1 MELKLPAYLRY
12 VFLLIGLA
20 LTIWF
25 LQLFKAVLVP
35 ILFSALFAF
44 LLLPLCR
51 SLEKFKVPRP
61 LAILICI
68 ITIMLVLGGIIWF
81 LSAQLMSFTGELNNI
96 TGKLSELL
104 MRVQLFLQEKFGI
117 EPRNN
122 AELIRSSLGNLQERG
137 TQIIGNT
144 ISTTTGAL
152 AVFGLIPIY
161 IFCMLYYR
169 NHMRQFMFKFVTP
182 NSRIHVM
189 DTVGTIQGVVAS
201 YITGLITVIIIVS
214 MLNSLGL
221 LIMGVKYAFF
231 FGVFAAILTI
241 IPYIG
246 ILIGAT
252 LPALFTLVETG
263 SVVDALIVVGIF
275 AFVQF
280 LEGNFITP
288 YITGS
293 KVSINPFAAI
303 VALIVGGEI
312 WGAVGMILSI
322 PIIAILKVLFD
333 AYAPT
338 EPLGFLLGDI
348 HDPTEGP
355 GILNKFILKIRRLLG
370 LEAKPDKNNN
380 QQS

>member
-1 MELKLPAYLRY
+1 MELKLPTYLKY
-12 VFLLIGLA
+12 VILLIGLA

-25 LQLFKAVLVP
+25 LQLFKSVLVP
-35 ILFSALFAF
+35 ILFAALFSF
-44 LLLPLCR
+44 LVLPLCR
-51 SLEKFKVPRP
+51 SLEKINIPRP
-61 LAILICI
+61 IAILFCI
-68 ITIMLVLGGIIWF
+68 ITIIVVFGGIVWF
-81 LSAQLMSFTGELNNI
+81 LSAQLMSFTGELSHI
-96 TGKLSELL
+96 TEKLNELL
-104 MRVQLFLQEKFGI
+104 MKVQLFLQAKFGI
-117 EPRNN
+117 QPRNN
-122 AELIRSSLGNLQERG
+122 SDLVRSTLGTLQERS
-137 TQIIGNT
+137 TQIISNT
-144 ISTTTGAL
+144 ISLTTGAL
-152 AVFGLIPIY
+152 SVFGLIPIY

-169 NHMRQFMFKFVTP
+169 SHMRQFMFKFVSP
-182 NSRIHVM
+182 PSRTHVIK
-189 DTVGTIQGVVAS
+189 TVGSIQGVVAS
-201 YITGLITVIIIVS
+201 YISGLITVIIIVS
-214 MLNSLGL
+214 LLNSFGL

-231 FGVFAAILTI
+231 FGVFAAILTV

-263 SVVDALIVVGIF
+263 SVLDALAVVGIF

-303 VALIVGGEI
+303 VALIIGGEV

-322 PIIAILKVLFD
+322 PLIAILKVLFD

-348 HDPTEGP
+348 TDPNDKP
-355 GILNKFILKIRRLLG
+355 GLFDNLTNKVRQLFTRK
-370 LEAKPDKNNN
+370 A
-380 QQS
+380 

>member
-1 MELKLPAYLRY
+1 MELKLPAYLKY
-12 VFLLIGLA
+12 VFLLIALA

-25 LQLFKAVLVP
+25 LQLFKPVLVP
-35 ILFSALFAF
+35 ILFSALLSF

-51 SLEKFKVPRP
+51 SLENLKFPRP
-61 LAILICI
+61 LAILVCI
-68 ITIMLVLGGIIWF
+68 ITIIVVMGAIVWF
-81 LSAQLMSFTGELNNI
+81 LSAQLLSFTDEMNNI
-96 TGKLSELL
+96 TAKLSDLL
-104 MRVQLFLQEKFGI
+104 MRIQLFLQKKFGV

-122 AELIRSSLGNLQERG
+122 AELIRSSLGSLQEQG
-137 TQIIGNT
+137 TKIIGNT
-144 ISTTTGAL
+144 ISLTTGAL
-152 AVFGLIPIY
+152 SVFGLIPIY

-169 NHMRQFMFKFVTP
+169 NHMRQFMFKFISPQNRT
-182 NSRIHVM
+182 HVM
-189 DTVGTIQGVVAS
+189 KTVGSIQGVVAS

-214 MLNSLGL
+214 LLNSLGL

-231 FGVFAAILTI
+231 FGVFAAILTV

-263 SVVDALIVVGIF
+263 SIFDALIVVGIF

-303 VALIVGGEI
+303 VALIIGGEI

-322 PIIAILKVLFD
+322 PLIAIIKVLFD
-333 AYAPT
+333 AYSPT
-338 EPLGFLLGDI
+338 EPFGFLLGDI
-348 HDPTEGP
+348 SDPNDKP
-355 GILNKFILKIRRLLG
+355 GLFDNLANKIKQFFGRK
-370 LEAKPDKNNN
+370 A
-380 QQS
+380 

>member
-1 MELKLPAYLRY
+1 MELKLPGYLRY

-20 LTIWF
+20 LSIWF
-25 LQLFKAVLVP
+25 LQLFKSVLVP

-51 SLEKFKVPRP
+51 SLEKLKVPRP
-61 LAILICI
+61 FAILICI
-68 ITIMLVLGGIIWF
+68 ITIFLVLGGIIWF

-96 TGKLSELL
+96 TSKLSELL
-104 MRVQLFLQEKFGI
+104 MKIQLFLQQKFGI
-117 EPRNN
+117 QPRNN
-122 AELIRSSLGNLQERG
+122 ADLIRSSLGSLQERG

-144 ISTTTGAL
+144 ISTASGAL

-169 NHMRQFMFKFVTP
+169 NHMRQFMFKFVAP
-182 NSRIHVM
+182 NNRTHIM
-189 DTVGTIQGVVAS
+189 TTLGTIQGVVAS
-201 YITGLITVIIIVS
+201 YISGLITVIIIVS
-214 MLNSLGL
+214 LLNSLGL
-221 LIMGVKYAFF
+221 LVMGVKYAFF

-263 SVVDALIVVGIF
+263 SAIDALIVVGIF

-333 AYAPT
+333 AYTPT

-348 HDPTEGP
+348 NDSNGEP
-355 GILNKFILKIRRLLG
+355 GVISRFILKVKNALG
-370 LEAKPDKNNN
+370 LKTKSDSGKKG
-380 QQS
+380 